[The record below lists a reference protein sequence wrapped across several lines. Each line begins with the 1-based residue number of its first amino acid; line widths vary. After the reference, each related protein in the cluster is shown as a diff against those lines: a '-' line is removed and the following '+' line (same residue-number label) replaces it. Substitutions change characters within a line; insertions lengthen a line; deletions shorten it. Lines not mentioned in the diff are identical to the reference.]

1 MRLFSDTIKQ
11 GRPAE
16 QCRIDDFPATR
27 GIAVDLVFG
36 RIEVR

>member
-16 QCRIDDFPATR
+16 QSRIDDFPVLLL
-27 GIAVDLVFG
+27 ILFFG
-36 RIEVR
+36 NIEER